1 MLRKIEKMTVE
12 KTKFLYTKREAADSM
27 GLCVRSIEHLMADGR
42 LETRAS
48 GRRRLIPRESLRR
61 YACTNHP
68 ERIRPLPPP
77 KED

>member
-1 MLRKIEKMTVE
+1 MTVE
-12 KTKFLYTKREAADSM
+12 VTKFLYSKREAALAI

-42 LETRAS
+42 LETRVS

-68 ERIRPLPPP
+68 ERILPLPPP
-77 KED
+77 K